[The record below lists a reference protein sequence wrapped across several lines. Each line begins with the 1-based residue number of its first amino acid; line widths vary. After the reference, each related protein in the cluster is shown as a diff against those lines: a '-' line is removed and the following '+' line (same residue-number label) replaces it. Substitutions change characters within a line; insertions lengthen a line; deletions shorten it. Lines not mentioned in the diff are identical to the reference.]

1 MRLGGATR
9 AVKSLGGL
17 GRFGSLQ
24 PIFSAFVSQIS

>member
-9 AVKSLGGL
+9 ANHWGRVGG
-17 GRFGSLQ
+17 FGSLL